1 MNGPPPELRP
11 ELTPSEEEA
20 KKARTA
26 VEVCPELPTRGLG
39 WYQSGHE
46 ATH

>member
-39 WYQSGHE
+39 
-46 ATH
+46 